1 MGPQCI
7 LIESKNKSI
16 IATIKEVAVNQEIN
30 IRTEQKMEDFL
41 LNVQAQDY
49 RAILFDINMSC
60 YEAVKT
66 IRLIRRMR
74 PKIPLIVL
82 LDKIDKK
89 IGSQIL
95 NEGVFHIILSPN
107 KRNLTTTLSAV
118 LRLKN

>member
-1 MGPQCI
+1 MAPQCI
-7 LIESKNKSI
+7 LIGSNNKSI
-16 IATIKEVAVNQEIN
+16 IAKIKEVAVNQEIS
-30 IRTEQKMEDFL
+30 IRTEQKIEDFL

-89 IGSQIL
+89 IGGQIL

-118 LRLKN
+118 LKIKN